1 MDTHQRGEVVARLRL
16 KLGSTPEPVDVPE
29 RRKDGSVSFCS
40 LNFCRKRE
48 DSLDVRYQVRR
59 VALEHNV
66 DQERDEVVCSLSR
79 AALRHV
85 SHQT

>member
-29 RRKDGSVSFCS
+29 RRKGCSVSVLS
-40 LNFCRKRE
+40 LSVCRKRE

-59 VALEHNV
+59 VALEYNV
-66 DQERDEVVCSLSR
+66 D
-79 AALRHV
+79 
-85 SHQT
+85 